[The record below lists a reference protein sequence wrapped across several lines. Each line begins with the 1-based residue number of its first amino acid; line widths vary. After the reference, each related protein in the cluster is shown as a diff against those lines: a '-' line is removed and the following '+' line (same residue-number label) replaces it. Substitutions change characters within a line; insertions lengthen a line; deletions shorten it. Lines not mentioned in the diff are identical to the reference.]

1 MPMTS
6 PRKKEAS
13 PLGDVFQ
20 DLLKSYRL
28 EDTYQE
34 KLLLASWPALVGKTI
49 ADRTGNL
56 YIKDK
61 KFFVKITSGPVKKE
75 LQLNKSKVMALIE
88 SQVGK
93 GIVDEVIFL

>member
-1 MPMTS
+1 MTY
-6 PRKKEAS
+6 PRKKDAA
-13 PLGDVFQ
+13 PLADVFQ
-20 DLLKSYRL
+20 DLLKAYRL

-34 KLLLASWPALVGKTI
+34 KLLISSWPSLVGKTI
-49 ADRTGNL
+49 ADRTSNV

-61 KFFVKITSGPVKKE
+61 KLVVKITSGPVKKE

-93 GIVDEVIFL
+93 GIVEDVIFL

>member
-1 MPMTS
+1 MTY
-6 PRKKEAS
+6 PRKKDAA
-13 PLGDVFQ
+13 PLADVFQ
-20 DLLKSYRL
+20 DLLKAYRL

-34 KLLLASWPALVGKTI
+34 KLLISSWPSMVGKTI
-49 ADRTGNL
+49 ADRTSNV

-61 KFFVKITSGPVKKE
+61 KLVVKITSGPVKKE

-93 GIVDEVIFL
+93 GIVEDVIFL